1 VSPFSIVPAV
11 VEPLW
16 LVHAFLAITGSRAYG
31 WTRWVLP
38 ASLPLLAVTMAM
50 TGGMMGFMLALITV
64 LTWLGVGFLEVF
76 LVMGTT
82 VYRDDRARKASG
94 GPTQAEAP

>member
-1 VSPFSIVPAV
+1 MSPFSVVPV
-11 VEPLW
+11 VVGALW

-31 WTRWVLP
+31 WTRWILL
-38 ASLPLLAVTMAM
+38 AGLPLWAVMLAVT
-50 TGGMMGFMLALITV
+50 GGMVGFAVALITV

-82 VYRDDRARKASG
+82 VYRDAKTRKGSDESAK
-94 GPTQAEAP
+94 AEAL